1 MSSEPIHIQDDE
13 VIQKY
18 IEIRDEIDR
27 LENECKAKIEPLKT
41 ILSAMET
48 WFQDQFNQRGVES
61 TKTKFGTAFTQ
72 TKTQVSVDNM
82 DYFVKFVDE
91 NKAWN
96 FLNKV
101 VNKTAVEEYIQQ
113 HNVPPPGV
121 KTVTMRV
128 VQVRRP
134 K

>member
-1 MSSEPIHIQDDE
+1 MSDEQIHIQDDE
-13 VIQKY
+13 LIKKY
-18 IEIRDEIDR
+18 IEIRDDIDR
-27 LENECKAKIEPLKT
+27 LQNECDAKIKPLKE

-48 WFQDQFNQRGVES
+48 WFQAQFNERGVES
-61 TKTKFGTAFTQ
+61 SKTQYGTAFTQ

-101 VNKTAVEEYIQQ
+101 VNKTAVEEYIAQ

>member
-1 MSSEPIHIQDDE
+1 MSDEQIHIQDDE

-18 IEIRDEIDR
+18 IELRDEIDR
-27 LENECKAKIEPLKT
+27 IENESKARVEPLKANLAT
-41 ILSAMET
+41 MET
-48 WFQDQFNQRGVES
+48 WFQDQFNKRGVES
-61 TKTKFGTAFTQ
+61 SKTKHGTAFTQ

-82 DYFVKFVDE
+82 DFFVKFVDE

-101 VNKTAVEEYIQQ
+101 VNKTAVEEYIAQ

>member
-1 MSSEPIHIQDDE
+1 MSDEQIHIQDDE
-13 VIQKY
+13 LIKKY
-18 IEIRDEIDR
+18 IEIRDDIDR
-27 LENECKAKIEPLKT
+27 LQNECDAKIKPLKE

-48 WFQDQFNQRGVES
+48 WFQGQFNERGVES
-61 TKTKFGTAFTQ
+61 SKTQYGTAFTQ

-101 VNKTAVEEYIQQ
+101 VNKTAVEEYIAQ

>member
-1 MSSEPIHIQDDE
+1 MSSEQIHIQDDE
-13 VIQKY
+13 VIKKY

-27 LENECKAKIEPLKT
+27 LNNKCEAEVKPLKEA
-41 ILSAMET
+41 LSTMET

-61 TKTKFGTAFTQ
+61 SKTQHGTPFTQ

-82 DYFVKFVDE
+82 DHFVRFVDE

-101 VNKTAVEEYIQQ
+101 VNKTAVEEYVTQ